1 MASLDTQYRFDRTLE
16 RGLPKEERVGIVR
29 DPPALLGKYM
39 KSDGYYW
46 IGGSWVYGSGRRAKV
61 RLRTQPMQR
70 IPKVTMSTLLSPA
83 THRRHPSSVPK
94 KRRPIST
101 TSSVGRPRIDLVIPH
116 AHRVSNF
123 IRDSQTFIRKPP
135 LHARIVLHDLIDVVA
150 GFAEQRIATEAER
163 AGLALEP
170 TRRWETVLRSVPA
183 IALITSRIEQGAATA
198 NETEFSGMNLLYAS
212 CPPHLT
218 VYWRLK

>member
-1 MASLDTQYRFDRTLE
+1 MNDTKQHGRLLNLAVTFALLIGKLAYAQQKPHVFVSAITHSGPHMASLDTQYRFDRTLE
-16 RGLPKEERVGIVR
+16 RAVAKKYALVSL
-29 DPPALLGKYM
+29 DTPPALLGKYM

-46 IGGSWVYGSGRRAKV
+46 IGGSWVYGCGQTCKGSFTYSAYAAHSKGNVEYPGHR
-61 RLRTQPMQR
+61 
-70 IPKVTMSTLLSPA
+70 SSPA
-83 THRRHPSSVPK
+83 MHRRHPSSVPK

-150 GFAEQRIATEAER
+150 GFAEQRIATR
-163 AGLALEP
+163 QNGL
-170 TRRWETVLRSVPA
+170 V
-183 IALITSRIEQGAATA
+183 
-198 NETEFSGMNLLYAS
+198 
-212 CPPHLT
+212 
-218 VYWRLK
+218 